1 MKTKLYKKFV
11 KLLCKDLGIT
21 RKQLFS
27 RDFNDRVFPCY
38 TFNFETRMIAEV
50 GGKMIVFSTK
60 HPLSQAW
67 DALDMHSRW
76 FIKYWR
82 NSHWKSYIQTKID
95 LGYKEEEDAVLEV
108 LKRNSSRI

>member
-27 RDFNDRVFPCY
+27 RDFNDCVFPCY
-38 TFNFETRMIAEV
+38 TVNLKTRMIEKDSSRLTV
-50 GGKMIVFSTK
+50 LTTK

-67 DALDMHSRW
+67 DALDMHARW

-82 NSHWKSYIQTKID
+82 NSHWKPYIQTKID
-95 LGYKEEEDAVLEV
+95 LGYKEEDAVLEV
-108 LKRNSSRI
+108 LKINSSKI

>member
-27 RDFNDRVFPCY
+27 RDFNDRVLPCY

-67 DALDMHSRW
+67 DALDMHARW

-95 LGYKEEEDAVLEV
+95 LGYKEEDIVLEV
-108 LKRNSSRI
+108 LKRNSSTI

>member
-11 KLLCKDLGIT
+11 KLLCKGLRIT

-27 RDFNDRVFPCY
+27 RDFNECVFPCY
-38 TFNFETRMIAEV
+38 TFNFKTRMIVKVRE
-50 GGKMIVFSTK
+50 KLIVLSTK

-95 LGYKEEEDAVLEV
+95 LGYKEEDVVLEV
-108 LKRNSSRI
+108 LKRNSSTI

>member
-11 KLLCKDLGIT
+11 KLLCKDLDIT

-27 RDFNDRVFPCY
+27 RDFNARVLPCY
-38 TFNFETRMIAEV
+38 MFDFKTRMIVKARE
-50 GGKMIVFSTK
+50 KLIVLSTK

-67 DALDMHSRW
+67 NALAMHARW

-82 NSHWKSYIQTKID
+82 NSHWKPYIQTKLI
-95 LGYKEEEDAVLEV
+95 
-108 LKRNSSRI
+108 